1 MQEMSAATEL
11 RRRDRLA
18 REAEE
23 ASLSP
28 AATRSSGSRGRAR
41 PEEPDEFRTAFE
53 RDRDRIIHSKAFR
66 RLKHKTQVF
75 LNPEG
80 DHFVTRLTHTM
91 QVTQVARS
99 LAAALSLNEP
109 LAEAIALGHDVG
121 HSPFGHTGEDA
132 LSPYFAPDGW
142 HHAAQSVRIFEV
154 LEDANL
160 TWEVRDGIRAH
171 SWKIDPPPATPEAFC
186 VRFADRIAYLAHDAL
201 DALRAGTLRPDAFPP
216 SVLERFGEP
225 GREWVSSMI
234 NAVIDESL
242 RTGAVR
248 MDDATLGVMNQLRDF
263 MFEHVYESVEQIR
276 QQRRAIAIIRDLMD
290 WHLEHPDE
298 IPASYRQVEATL
310 VVQAADYIAGMTDRF
325 ALATHDRLFRPM
337 LSLLAE
343 DAERRWPHL
352 EGDRRDADAD
362 PVGVGRQRPSRAL
375 DRHAPGAVLPDA
387 RLPPRLAPSDR
398 EEVADHLQP
407 AHPGEDGHVEEP
419 IGRIGLGE
427 TAKPAP

>member
-1 MQEMSAATEL
+1 MQELDRGSAL
-11 RRRDRLA
+11 IRRDRPA

-23 ASLSP
+23 TRLSP
-28 AATRSSGSRGRAR
+28 AASRSAGLEGPRQGRASGR
-41 PEEPDEFRTAFE
+41 VPNGFE

-132 LSPYFAPDGW
+132 LSPYFAPEEW

-171 SWKIDPPPATPEAFC
+171 TWRIEPPPATPEAFC

-201 DALRAGTLRPDAFPP
+201 DALRAGALDRGDFPP
-216 SVLERFGEP
+216 QVIERFGEP
-225 GREWVSSMI
+225 GREWISSMI
-234 NAVIDESL
+234 GAVIDESL

-248 MDDATLGVMNQLRDF
+248 MDEATLAVMNELRDF
-263 MFEHVYESVEQIR
+263 MFERVYESGDQQR
-276 QQRRAIAIIRDLMD
+276 QQTRAIAVIRDLMD
-290 WHLEHPDE
+290 WHLEHPGE
-298 IPASYRQVEATL
+298 IPESFRLSDASA
-310 VVQAADYIAGMTDRF
+310 VVQAADYVAGMSDRY
-325 ALATHDRLFRPM
+325 ALATHDRLVRPT
-337 LSLLAE
+337 L
-343 DAERRWPHL
+343 
-352 EGDRRDADAD
+352 
-362 PVGVGRQRPSRAL
+362 
-375 DRHAPGAVLPDA
+375 
-387 RLPPRLAPSDR
+387 
-398 EEVADHLQP
+398 
-407 AHPGEDGHVEEP
+407 
-419 IGRIGLGE
+419 GL
-427 TAKPAP
+427 